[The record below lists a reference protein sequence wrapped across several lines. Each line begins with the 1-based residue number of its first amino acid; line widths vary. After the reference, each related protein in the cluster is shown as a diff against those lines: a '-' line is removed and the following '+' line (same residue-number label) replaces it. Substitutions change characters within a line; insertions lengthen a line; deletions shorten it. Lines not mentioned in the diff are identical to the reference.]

1 MSRFFSEKYKNLA
14 PYVPGEQPKDR
25 RYIKLNTNESPFPP
39 SPLAVS
45 AAEEA
50 AKTLQLYSDP
60 DCSLLAA
67 EAARAFGI
75 SEDEVVFSNGSD
87 EMLNFAFMAFCDS
100 AHPAVFPNI
109 TYGFYPVFAELNR
122 VPYTEIPLRD
132 DLTVD
137 PEDYIAAKGTVFLA
151 NPNAPTGIALPR
163 SELER
168 IIRSDPDRMVIMDE
182 AYIDFGGESCVPL
195 TRKYDNLL
203 VIQTFSKS
211 RSMAGARLGFAIG
224 NRALIRDIQALRFS
238 TNPFN
243 VNAMTMAAGI
253 GALRDR
259 EYFERNC
266 RLIRENREF
275 IAGELR
281 ALGFEVADSET
292 NFVFARHPSVSG
304 ETLYR
309 ELRARGILV
318 RRFDRPETADYNR
331 ITVGT
336 REDMETLADAVREI
350 LEGQK

>member
-1 MSRFFSEKYKNLA
+1 MCTE
-14 PYVPGEQPKDR
+14 VR
-25 RYIKLNTNESPFPP
+25 RI
-39 SPLAVS
+39 
-45 AAEEA
+45 
-50 AKTLQLYSDP
+50 
-60 DCSLLAA
+60 CS
-67 EAARAFGI
+67 
-75 SEDEVVFSNGSD
+75 VV
-87 EMLNFAFMAFCDS
+87 
-100 AHPAVFPNI
+100 
-109 TYGFYPVFAELNR
+109 
-122 VPYTEIPLRD
+122 
-132 DLTVD
+132 
-137 PEDYIAAKGTVFLA
+137 
-151 NPNAPTGIALPR
+151 
-163 SELER
+163 
-168 IIRSDPDRMVIMDE
+168 
-182 AYIDFGGESCVPL
+182 
-195 TRKYDNLL
+195 
-203 VIQTFSKS
+203 FSKS

-224 NRALIRDIQALRFS
+224 NRLLIRDIQALRFS

-259 EYFERNC
+259 EYFARNC

-281 ALGFEVADSET
+281 ALGFEVTDSET

-336 REDMETLADAVREI
+336 REDMETLAGTVREI